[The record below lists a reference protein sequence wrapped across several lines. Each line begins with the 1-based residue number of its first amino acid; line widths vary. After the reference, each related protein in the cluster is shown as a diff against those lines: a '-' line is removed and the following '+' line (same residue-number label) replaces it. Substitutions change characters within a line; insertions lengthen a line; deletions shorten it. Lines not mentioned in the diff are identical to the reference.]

1 MNKTKNFFYLKFIKN
16 RFIFLIPLL
25 TFFVLFVVIPVLL
38 SIFMSFTSAS
48 FQGSQFIGLS
58 NYQSMLSDSY
68 FWNSLIVTI
77 EFAGI
82 STILVFIISLG
93 IALLVQDENRFSS
106 TMRVLFYLPY
116 MTPLIVAATM
126 WKWMLNYNTGIINF
140 ILTLIGLP
148 AVDWLNTNPN
158 ALLSV
163 IMVQVW
169 GLVGFMAMLFVT
181 GLQSIPSEFKEAA
194 VVDGANKFQTF
205 FSVTFPLLKNTS
217 ILVLVLSFA
226 YTFGNSF
233 ALIYIMT
240 TGGPGYGT
248 TVTPLYIYQTAF
260 TQYRWGY
267 ASTLTLFLLAMA
279 IVIGLFALRVQNFR
293 IRRRGEQ

>member
-58 NYQSMLSDSY
+58 NYQSMISDSY

-77 EFAGI
+77 EFAGM

-93 IALLVQDENRFSS
+93 IALLVQNENKFSS
-106 TMRVLFYLPY
+106 IMRVLFYLPY

-148 AVDWLNTNPN
+148 AVDWLNSNPN

-194 VVDGANKFQTF
+194 IVDGANKFQTF

-217 ILVLVLSFA
+217 ILVLVLSLA

-279 IVIGLFALRVQNFR
+279 ITIGLFALRVQNFR
-293 IRRRGEQ
+293 IRKRG

>member
-1 MNKTKNFFYLKFIKN
+1 
-16 RFIFLIPLL
+16 
-25 TFFVLFVVIPVLL
+25 
-38 SIFMSFTSAS
+38 MSFTSAS

>member
-1 MNKTKNFFYLKFIKN
+1 MPTLKNFFDRKFIRS

-25 TFFVLFVVIPVLL
+25 TFFILFVVIPVLL
-38 SIFMSFTSAS
+38 SIFMSFTSAN

-58 NYQSMLSDSY
+58 NYRSMITDSY

-77 EFAGI
+77 EFTMI
-82 STILVFIISLG
+82 SALLIFVISLG
-93 IALLVQDENRFSS
+93 ISLLVQNESKFSS
-106 TMRVLFYLPY
+106 TMRMLFYLPY

-140 ILTLIGLP
+140 ILTEMRLP
-148 AVDWLNTNPN
+148 SIDWLNANPN

-169 GLVGFMAMLFVT
+169 GLIGFMVMLFVT

-194 VVDGANKFQTF
+194 IVDGANKFQTF
-205 FSVTFPLLKNTS
+205 FFVTFPLLKNTS
-217 ILVLVLSFA
+217 ILVLVLSLA

-240 TGGPGYGT
+240 TGGPGYST
-248 TVTPLYIYQTAF
+248 TVTPLYIYEVAF

-267 ASTLTLFLLAMA
+267 ASTLTLFLLFIA
-279 IVIGLFALRVQNFR
+279 IAIGLFALRAQGFNKVK
-293 IRRRGEQ
+293 RGQ

>member
-1 MNKTKNFFYLKFIKN
+1 MNKTKNFFYLKLIKN

-58 NYQSMLSDSY
+58 NYQSMISDSY

-77 EFAGI
+77 EFAGM

-93 IALLVQDENRFSS
+93 IALLVQNENKFSS
-106 TMRVLFYLPY
+106 IMRVLFYLPY

-148 AVDWLNTNPN
+148 AVDWLNSNPN

-194 VVDGANKFQTF
+194 IVDGANKFQTF

-217 ILVLVLSFA
+217 ILVLVLSLA

-279 IVIGLFALRVQNFR
+279 IAIGLFALRVQNFR
-293 IRRRGEQ
+293 IRKRG

>member
-58 NYQSMLSDSY
+58 NYQSMISDSY

-77 EFAGI
+77 EFAGM

-93 IALLVQDENRFSS
+93 IALLVQNENKFSS
-106 TMRVLFYLPY
+106 IMRVLFYLPY

-148 AVDWLNTNPN
+148 AVDWLNSNPN

-194 VVDGANKFQTF
+194 IVDGANKFQTF

-217 ILVLVLSFA
+217 ILVLVLSLA

-279 IVIGLFALRVQNFR
+279 IAIGLFALRVQNFR
-293 IRRRGEQ
+293 IRKRG

>member
-58 NYQSMLSDSY
+58 NYQSMISDSY

-77 EFAGI
+77 EFAGM

-93 IALLVQDENRFSS
+93 IALLVQNENKFSS
-106 TMRVLFYLPY
+106 IMRVLFYLPY

-148 AVDWLNTNPN
+148 AVDWLNSNPN

-194 VVDGANKFQTF
+194 IVDGANKFQTF

-217 ILVLVLSFA
+217 ILVLVLSLA
-226 YTFGNSF
+226 YTFSNSF

-279 IVIGLFALRVQNFR
+279 IAIGLFALRVQNFR
-293 IRRRGEQ
+293 IRKRG

>member
-1 MNKTKNFFYLKFIKN
+1 MNKIKNFFYLKFIKT

-25 TFFVLFVVIPVLL
+25 TFFILFVFIPVLL
-38 SIFMSFTSAS
+38 SVFMSFTSAS
-48 FQGSQFIGLS
+48 FQGSKFIGLS
-58 NYQSMLSDSY
+58 NYQSMISDSY

-77 EFAGI
+77 EFSGI
-82 STILVFIISLG
+82 SAILVFIISLG
-93 IALLVQDENRFSS
+93 IAILVQDESKFSS

-140 ILTLIGLP
+140 ILTKIGLP
-148 AVDWLNTNPN
+148 AIDWLNVNPN

-181 GLQSIPSEFKEAA
+181 GLQNIPGEFKEAA

-205 FSVTFPLLKNTS
+205 FFVTFPLLKNTS
-217 ILVLVLSFA
+217 ILVLVLSLA

-248 TVTPLYIYQTAF
+248 MVTPLYIYQTAF

-293 IRRRGEQ
+293 VRRRDQQ